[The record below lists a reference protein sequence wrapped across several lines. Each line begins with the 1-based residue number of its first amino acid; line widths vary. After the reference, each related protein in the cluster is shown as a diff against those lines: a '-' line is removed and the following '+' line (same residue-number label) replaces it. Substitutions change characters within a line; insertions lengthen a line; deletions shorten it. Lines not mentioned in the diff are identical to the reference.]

1 MRLINEV
8 KDKPVITTRQIMM
21 ESVLITHVFY
31 DEDRDWQFFD
41 ASDFFESN
49 AMVVSVQQIINKDNS
64 LMDLPE
70 MFPGDRIR
78 RNSKEDIWEKF

>member
-1 MRLINEV
+1 
-8 KDKPVITTRQIMM
+8 
-21 ESVLITHVFY
+21 
-31 DEDRDWQFFD
+31 
-41 ASDFFESN
+41 
-49 AMVVSVQQIINKDNS
+49 MVVSVQQIINKDNS